1 MIRRKVCAWLVSALL
16 LASIIPA
23 TSATNGTLPYTAIL
37 VSDNEA
43 DLTLAQRL
51 GEALNASVIV
61 TPWGVYDP
69 GVTAEII
76 STAPDKVLIIGG
88 PAAVPRNYEDDLN
101 EMEIGWVRIWGND
114 RYETNIQ
121 VLQYILENYPELLE
135 GTKIVIA
142 HGRDIGLFSKWL
154 KSGRV

>member
-1 MIRRKVCAWLVSALL
+1 MIRRKVWVWLVSALL

-61 TPWGVYDP
+61 TVLP
-69 GVTAEII
+69 TR
-76 STAPDKVLIIGG
+76 KVC
-88 PAAVPRNYEDDLN
+88 V
-101 EMEIGWVRIWGND
+101 
-114 RYETNIQ
+114 
-121 VLQYILENYPELLE
+121 
-135 GTKIVIA
+135 KC
-142 HGRDIGLFSKWL
+142 
-154 KSGRV
+154 